1 MSSKSKQNRY
11 LQGPTIDISID
22 ISTQGVCIEPR
33 KVNIESPLICLISSP
48 VFLVRRVA
56 DLVEGRG
63 DRVVEP
69 LASLLLLACNLLLR
83 WSFTRRFAK
92 IS

>member
-1 MSSKSKQNRY
+1 MY
-11 LQGPTIDISID
+11 
-22 ISTQGVCIEPR
+22 VCIEPR

-48 VFLVRRVA
+48 VFLARRVP

-69 LASLLLLACNLLLR
+69 LASLLLLACNLLLVER
-83 WSFTRRFAK
+83 QTKVREDIKSWSVW
-92 IS
+92 